1 METWITM
8 KIKIL
13 ILALFLFNFSCAYKK
28 QKGFTE
34 VKCELLKKDFQ
45 ILRKTLEEAHPGLYW
60 YSDKKALDHYFD
72 STYAL
77 INHDMT
83 STDFFKLLLPAV
95 AKIRCVHTNLKAPK
109 TDDFAPP
116 FYQLLPFNFFCRDG
130 KLYISRDFNN
140 TGHAGAEVISIN
152 NRATNRT
159 LETLL
164 NSLPA
169 DGYNE
174 SFKYH
179 LLSAGAF
186 REGFA
191 LYFGQ
196 PDTFLMEVIDTGS
209 LHPILFSAKA
219 KTPQEIF
226 ETKTSIPY
234 SALTIRFENKLNT
247 AILAVNTFDINTKKF
262 NDTLAVIF
270 KKIEERSI
278 QNLIIDLRQ
287 NGGGNNDNVSAFFS
301 FIASAPFLHL
311 KRAET
316 NKPAFTYLQYFT
328 NPQHFNNSVGV
339 AEPNGK
345 YVMNYRYVGTSVRN
359 PVKNDLFKG
368 NVIILTCG
376 NTTSAA
382 SEFAAISYYTKR
394 VKIVGEETGGCYYGA
409 TGGNYINLL
418 LPASKLQ
425 VRIPTIRILN
435 AVEED
440 YAHHPKGR
448 GVIPHYEIVPTIE
461 DVMNERDV
469 QLEKAINLLSK

>member
-1 METWITM
+1 M

-13 ILALFLFNFSCAYKK
+13 VLALFFFNLSCVYKK
-28 QKGFTE
+28 QTGFTI
-34 VKCELLKKDFQ
+34 VKCDLLKRDFQ

-60 YSDKKALDHYFD
+60 YADKKVLDHYFD

-83 STDFFKLLLPAV
+83 STDFFKLLLPVIANV
-95 AKIRCVHTNLKAPK
+95 RCIHTNLKAQK
-109 TDDFAPP
+109 TEDFAAP
-116 FYQLLPFNFFCRDG
+116 FYQLLPFDFFCREG
-130 KLYISRDFNN
+130 KLYISKYLNN

-152 NRATNRT
+152 NKATNKI

-191 LYFGQ
+191 FYFGQ
-196 PDTFLMEVIDTGS
+196 SDTFRMEVINMGS
-209 LHPILFSAKA
+209 LHPVLFSAKA
-219 KTPQEIF
+219 KTPREISD
-226 ETKTSIPY
+226 TKTNIPY
-234 SALTIRFENKLNT
+234 PPLTIRFENKLNT
-247 AILAVNTFDINTKKF
+247 AILAVNTFDINTVKF
-262 NDTLAVIF
+262 SDTLAAIF
-270 KKIEERSI
+270 KKIKECSI

-287 NGGGNNDNVSAFFS
+287 NGGGNNDNVSALFS
-301 FIASAPFLHL
+301 CIASSPFLHL

-316 NKPAFTYLQYFT
+316 NKPEFTHLQYFT
-328 NPQHFNNSVGV
+328 NLRNFNNPGGI

-345 YVMNYRYVGTSVRN
+345 YLVNYKYAGTSLKN
-359 PVKNDLFKG
+359 PVKNDSFKG
-368 NVIILTCG
+368 NVVILTCG
-376 NTTSAA
+376 NTTSSA

-394 VKIVGEETGGCYYGA
+394 AKIVGEETGGCYYGA

-418 LPASKLQ
+418 LSASKLQ
-425 VRIPTIRILN
+425 VRIPTIRIYN

-448 GVIPHYEIVPTIE
+448 GTIPDYEIVPTIN
-461 DVMNERDV
+461 DVINGRDV